1 VLAYTDM
8 NNYRAIAISNADTK
22 ILEKLPCMTS
32 VADCDNYQFGFKA
45 GHSTTLCTGVFK
57 HTVEYFVT
65 RGSVMNSAS
74 LNLGIETYKCK
85 PLYSIVSRPRVILR
99 RDWLICVT

>member
-1 VLAYTDM
+1 MTTTEYGKAP
-8 NNYRAIAISNADTK
+8 K
-22 ILEKLPCMTS
+22 GKLEHLMMELS
-32 VADCDNYQFGFKA
+32 F
-45 GHSTTLCTGVFK
+45 
-57 HTVEYFVT
+57 
-65 RGSVMNSAS
+65 VMNSAS

>member
-1 VLAYTDM
+1 MTLEVDVTCQDICEPCAMVDKASTQQKPTLTVS
-8 NNYRAIAISNADTK
+8 YRAHIS
-22 ILEKLPCMTS
+22 
-32 VADCDNYQFGFKA
+32 V
-45 GHSTTLCTGVFK
+45 
-57 HTVEYFVT
+57 TVVT
-65 RGSVMNSAS
+65 NVMNSAS